1 VPPIFLYATEKFGLL
16 YASVPRE
23 VHVEPSGDDAYS
35 TAVPLYQN
43 TQCVFDEESK
53 KLLRAPSVVEF
64 VEVDAPTT
72 EVCAYEAHG
81 RIHAIANTRKRAS
94 DTESAYALL
103 RVRGTPFMG
112 RPFVDTAS

>member
-53 KLLRAPSVVEF
+53 KLLRAPSVVEL
-64 VEVDAPTT
+64 VEVEEPTT
-72 EVCAYEAHG
+72 EV
-81 RIHAIANTRKRAS
+81 
-94 DTESAYALL
+94 
-103 RVRGTPFMG
+103 
-112 RPFVDTAS
+112 